1 MSTAGVC
8 RGRVSRE
15 SQLVLRVGGSPV
27 VVPFPGVSLRLSV
40 VESGEYCPR
49 GVKRLSRSLSLDMGL
64 QSSWKTLGFCEQR
77 SSESIQVELIVKAHG
92 RTARTMAMAGEGLE
106 WEMGSS

>member
-1 MSTAGVC
+1 
-8 RGRVSRE
+8 
-15 SQLVLRVGGSPV
+15 
-27 VVPFPGVSLRLSV
+27 
-40 VESGEYCPR
+40 
-49 GVKRLSRSLSLDMGL
+49 MGL

-77 SSESIQVELIVKAHG
+77 SSESIQVELIVKAHE